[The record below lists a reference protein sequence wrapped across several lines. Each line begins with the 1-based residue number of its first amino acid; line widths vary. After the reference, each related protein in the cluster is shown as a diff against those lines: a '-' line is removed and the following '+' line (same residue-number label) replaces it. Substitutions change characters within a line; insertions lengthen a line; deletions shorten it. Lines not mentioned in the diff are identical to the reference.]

1 MFFTIII
8 IATAIK
14 NLKNDRD
21 GIKDDRTRHI
31 FKYEIKLNT
40 EILPMIILLHE
51 YKGQQDLLIDANK
64 DELKTL
70 IDIEMIQN
78 VGASNRI

>member
-1 MFFTIII
+1 
-8 IATAIK
+8 
-14 NLKNDRD
+14 
-21 GIKDDRTRHI
+21 
-31 FKYEIKLNT
+31 
-40 EILPMIILLHE
+40 MIILLHE
-51 YKGQQDLLIDANK
+51 YKGQQDLLIDASK

>member
-1 MFFTIII
+1 M
-8 IATAIK
+8 
-14 NLKNDRD
+14 
-21 GIKDDRTRHI
+21 GVHDDRARHI
-31 FKYEIKLNT
+31 FKYEIKLNS

>member
-1 MFFTIII
+1 
-8 IATAIK
+8 
-14 NLKNDRD
+14 
-21 GIKDDRTRHI
+21 
-31 FKYEIKLNT
+31 
-40 EILPMIILLHE
+40 MIILLHE
-51 YKGQQDLLIDANK
+51 YKGQQELLIDANK